1 MAVAWMWR
9 SCSSENV
16 AAGEIESLRRR
27 HPSLLCHQNSF
38 SSGSAVPRHQLPR
51 SPHRNCHHCSASPSP
66 SHFGLQPTHR
76 IKSSSKQSL
85 KQFFASSYRVMA
97 GLAGVGAEEEGMIG
111 GGGVEPG
118 SEYSAASGPPAT
130 AGPQADDRLISVHF
144 SPKDLGPS
152 LSLWAVVRPRW
163 RPNRRSEWW
172 KRRDGGRLGEG
183 PPSPSGWVPKGTAS
197 GKEGQ

>member
-27 HPSLLCHQNSF
+27 YPSLLCHQNSF

-97 GLAGVGAEEEGMIG
+97 GLAGVGAVGE
-111 GGGVEPG
+111 
-118 SEYSAASGPPAT
+118 
-130 AGPQADDRLISVHF
+130 L
-144 SPKDLGPS
+144 DLLHHG
-152 LSLWAVVRPRW
+152 
-163 RPNRRSEWW
+163 
-172 KRRDGGRLGEG
+172 
-183 PPSPSGWVPKGTAS
+183 
-197 GKEGQ
+197 

>member
-1 MAVAWMWR
+1 
-9 SCSSENV
+9 
-16 AAGEIESLRRR
+16 
-27 HPSLLCHQNSF
+27 
-38 SSGSAVPRHQLPR
+38 
-51 SPHRNCHHCSASPSP
+51 
-66 SHFGLQPTHR
+66 
-76 IKSSSKQSL
+76 
-85 KQFFASSYRVMA
+85 
-97 GLAGVGAEEEGMIG
+97 MIG

-197 GKEGQ
+197 GKEGKWNRGRRAWEGEGFKNLGISNPQIFYLV